1 MVSRRRSN
9 VAVSIAAAGAG
20 FDAGEAVSEVATG
33 ASSTI
38 GSQRDSSSAISARV
52 KGLGMKSSMPASRH
66 SSTDSASTLADIET
80 MVRMVKQARQM
91 VGPDGTVMFDARGN
105 YALILA
111 KVGMP
116 KFASDNRTQGSAE
129 ENRAVVQ
136 GTLAHFGT
144 YKVDER
150 QRTLNFHIVG
160 STFPNWEGNDQLR
173 PLSITGNVAKWT
185 TPEASGGG
193 VAELVIRRQR

>member
-1 MVSRRRSN
+1 MCSSDLSLRAQLIGTWTVVS
-9 VAVSIAAAGAG
+9 VDTVAAG
-20 FDAGEAVSEVATG
+20 G
-33 ASSTI
+33 ART
-38 GSQRDSSSAISARV
+38 
-52 KGLGMKSSMPASRH
+52 P
-66 SSTDSASTLADIET
+66 TY
-80 MVRMVKQARQM
+80 
-91 VGPDGTVMFDARGN
+91 GPNPRGTVMFDARGN